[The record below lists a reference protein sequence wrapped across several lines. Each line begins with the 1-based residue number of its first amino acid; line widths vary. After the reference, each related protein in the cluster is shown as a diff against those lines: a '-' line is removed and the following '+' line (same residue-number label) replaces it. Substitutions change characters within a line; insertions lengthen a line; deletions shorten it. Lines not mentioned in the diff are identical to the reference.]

1 MYKQYEE
8 LDTRQ
13 LMADMKFYEAYSRWI
28 PEFNRYETWE
38 EAVHRVMDMHRNHL
52 SDVMTE
58 ELGDI
63 INEIEQGYKEKLF
76 LGAQRALQFG
86 GDQLSKHN
94 ARMYNCAATYADRPN
109 VFNEIMYLML
119 CGAGVGFSVQKQHIE
134 KLPTISSRSSE
145 VIIHTI
151 EDSIEGWSDAI
162 GILLSSYFTSNQSH
176 PSVYNKTV
184 HFVYDDIRPKGAFI
198 SGGFKAPGPEPLKN
212 AIEHIEK
219 LLNKSTK
226 SGTTKLKPIEVYDII
241 MYCADAVIA
250 GGVRRSATIC
260 IFSPDDEEML
270 TAKMGNWFQ
279 DNKQRGRSNN
289 SVMLIRDETTYD
301 EFKKIIENTKH
312 FGEPGFIFSDSKE
325 FVFNPCVEIGMKP
338 VTTDGE
344 TGFQFCNLTE
354 INGALSTSE
363 EVFYKQCRLAAAL
376 GTIQASYTDFKYVSS
391 ATKKI
396 TEREALIGVGITGV
410 MNNPKILLHTKNVLK
425 AGAEIVKMTNKKI
438 AGLIGINQAARTT
451 CIKPSGN
458 ASVLLGSS
466 SGIHAEHSKRYI
478 RHVQMNNGSEVLQ
491 NIKTTNQYMVEQSV
505 WSTGGT
511 DSVIAFPIIVKDGSY
526 TKIDVSDLQQ
536 LEIIAY
542 VQAEWVNNGTNKE
555 LCVDDRLRHNVSN
568 TVTVSDWD
576 AVAKYIY
583 DNRNFFCGVSMLAA
597 SGDKAY
603 PQAPNTEVLQHT
615 EIIEK
620 YGEVALFTSAL
631 IEAGTSAFNEDLW
644 KACATALGYGEV
656 LDSSHKNLSKNDFV
670 RRFNKFASNF
680 DSKEECAN
688 CLKDVY
694 NLHKWWRIT
703 NNFKSIDISMLSPK
717 QYSQIDAD
725 TLGAQGC
732 AGGKCEV
739 V

>member
-1 MYKQYEE
+1 MCKNTVT
-8 LDTRQ
+8 DTRQ
-13 LMADMKFYEAYSRWI
+13 LMSNMKFYEAYSRWI
-28 PEFNRYETWE
+28 PELNRYETWK

-52 SDVMTE
+52 SQVMTK
-58 ELGDI
+58 ELSDI
-63 INEIEQGYKEKLF
+63 IDEIETGYGEKLL

-86 GDQLSKHN
+86 GEQLTKHN
-94 ARMYNCAATYADRPN
+94 ARMYNCAATYADRTS
-109 VFNEIMYLML
+109 VFNETMYLML
-119 CGAGVGFSVQKQHIE
+119 CGAGVGFSVQKQHID
-134 KLPTISSRSSE
+134 KLPSVTNRSSE
-145 VIIHTI
+145 VVIYTV

-162 GILLSSYFTSNQSH
+162 GVLMSSYFTSNQTH
-176 PSVYNKTV
+176 PDMYNKTI
-184 HFVYDDIRPKGAFI
+184 HFIYDNIRPKGSFI
-198 SGGFKAPGPEPLKN
+198 SGGFKAPGHEPLKN
-212 AIEHIEK
+212 AIEHIER
-219 LLNKSTK
+219 LLNKVVKLETR
-226 SGTTKLKPIEVYDII
+226 KLKPIEVYDIL

-260 IFSPDDEEML
+260 IFSPDDEEMS

-301 EFKKIIENTKH
+301 DFKKIIENTKH

-338 VTTDGE
+338 VTSDGE
-344 TGFQFCNLTE
+344 SGFQFCNLTE

-363 EVFYKQCRLAAAL
+363 EIFYKQCKLAAAL

-396 TEREALIGVGITGV
+396 TENEALIGVGITGM
-410 MNNPKILLHTKNVLK
+410 MNNPDVLIHTKGVLK
-425 AGAEIVKMTNKKI
+425 KGAEIVKETNKI
-438 AGLIGINQAARTT
+438 VSGLIGINQAARTT

-458 ASVLLGSS
+458 ASVLVGSA

-478 RHVQMNNGSEVLQ
+478 RHVQMNNTSEVLQ
-491 NIKTTNQYMVEQSV
+491 NIKTANPHMVEPSV
-505 WSTGGT
+505 WSTSGT

-526 TKIDVSDLQQ
+526 TKKDITDIEQ

-542 VQAEWVNNGTNKE
+542 VQSEWVDNGTNKE
-555 LCVDDRLRHNVSN
+555 LCVDNRLRHNVSN
-568 TVTVSDWD
+568 TVTVTDWD
-576 AVAKYIY
+576 GVTEYIY
-583 DNRNFFCGVSMLAA
+583 NNRRFFCGVSMLAA

-603 PQAPNTEVLQHT
+603 PQAPNTEVLQYT
-615 EIIEK
+615 DIIEK

-644 KACATALGYGEV
+644 NACDTALGYGEV
-656 LDSSHKNLSKNDFV
+656 LDNSHKNLGKNDFV
-670 RRFNKFASNF
+670 RRFNKFATNF
-680 DSKEECAN
+680 SSKEECAN

-703 NNFKSIDISMLSPK
+703 KNFKDIDVNMLSPK
-717 QYSQIDAD
+717 QYNQVDAD